1 MERKFGFIGGGN
13 MCRAIIGGMLKSGI
27 AEPGDILVSDKNHR
41 GLEALK
47 AEYGIGITDEN
58 CKTAAFADILIL
70 AVKPNVC
77 PAVIAEI
84 RETVRR
90 ESVVVSIAAG
100 LSLSVLMKYLNCDIP
115 VIRVMPNTPAMVG
128 QGMAA
133 VCSNNLVSQAQREDV
148 LAVFRSFGRA
158 EEVAESLFDVVTAVS
173 GSSPA

>member
-1 MERKFGFIGGGN
+1 

-77 PAVIAEI
+77 P
-84 RETVRR
+84 
-90 ESVVVSIAAG
+90 
-100 LSLSVLMKYLNCDIP
+100 M
-115 VIRVMPNTPAMVG
+115 
-128 QGMAA
+128 Q
-133 VCSNNLVSQAQREDV
+133 
-148 LAVFRSFGRA
+148 
-158 EEVAESLFDVVTAVS
+158 
-173 GSSPA
+173 

>member
-1 MERKFGFIGGGN
+1 M
-13 MCRAIIGGMLKSGI
+13 
-27 AEPGDILVSDKNHR
+27 
-41 GLEALK
+41 K

-100 LSLSVLMKYLNCDIP
+100 LSLSVLMKYLN
-115 VIRVMPNTPAMVG
+115 
-128 QGMAA
+128 
-133 VCSNNLVSQAQREDV
+133 
-148 LAVFRSFGRA
+148 
-158 EEVAESLFDVVTAVS
+158 
-173 GSSPA
+173 